1 MGRHGLS
8 QIEPSLT
15 HLNTFGKPRVVL
27 MPSLGPRPKTN
38 PSVNRFQYHV
48 RVILEAI
55 YAPDEV
61 WGRSR
66 LVNAH
71 MRGLYPTLHLSPH
84 SSP

>member
-1 MGRHGLS
+1 
-8 QIEPSLT
+8 
-15 HLNTFGKPRVVL
+15 

-38 PSVNRFQYHV
+38 PGVNRFQYHV

-71 MRGLYPTLHLSPH
+71 HVRVILEVIYAPDEVWGRSRLVNAHHERALSYT
-84 SSP
+84 SFISTF